1 MITREE
7 IKTEIDKVREEFLPA
22 LYRIVKA
29 LEQPGEPGRLPARD
43 DWRAFVAETYGS
55 TASDPIELGQQ
66 GNFEVREPLE

>member
-29 LEQPGEPGRLPARD
+29 LEQPGEPGRLPVQD
-43 DWRAFVAETYGS
+43 DWKAFVAETYGS
-55 TASDPIELGQQ
+55 TAADPIELGRQ
-66 GNFEVREPLE
+66 GHFEVREPLE